1 MATILASYDVP
12 SPELGRSLKIDI
24 VDGLDAIHLDY
35 IEQAWA
41 PLMKRQRNKAMLEFF
56 TLLAAA
62 EQTAEAFA
70 AILGRVGVPDFHWD
84 WRRKCTIAP
93 GTRRQAYGLVNGDQ
107 VEAAMMLADG
117 HQTRLGTPGESLVY
131 VDFLATAPWNRKAI
145 QRPERFRGL
154 GTMLLGAAVEISR
167 LQGMD
172 GRCGLHALPS
182 AKGFYQRTGMQDLG
196 ADPTYMDLH
205 YFEMDAATARAFLA

>member
-1 MATILASYDVP
+1 M
-12 SPELGRSLKIDI
+12 KIDI
-24 VDGLDAIHLDY
+24 IEGLDAVHLDH
-35 IEQAWA
+35 IEQVWA

-56 TLLAAA
+56 TQLTVE

-70 AILGRVGVPDFHWD
+70 AMLCRLGVPDFHWD

-93 GTRRQAYGLVNGDQ
+93 GTQRQAYGLVNCDQ

-117 HQTRLGTPGESLVY
+117 HQTRLRTPSEPLVY
-131 VDFLATAPWNRKAI
+131 VDFLATAPWNRNVI
-145 QRPERFRGL
+145 QRPARFHGL
-154 GTMLLGAAVEISR
+154 GTMLLGAAVEVSR

-182 AKGFYQRTGMQDLG
+182 AEGFYQRAGMQDLG
-196 ADPTYMDLH
+196 ADPTYMNLH
-205 YFEMDAATARAFLA
+205 YFEMDAAIAHAFLA